1 MRLAALAVVVL
12 ALAFTTEARAGGVD
26 WSEYIDKSGSSKLP
40 PQKTPTPAYVDAKP
54 KPEKAS
60 KRTARAKKA
69 KATKAKAKAKPRAK
83 AKKRR
88 C

>member
-12 ALAFTTEARAGGVD
+12 ALAFTTDARAGVD

-40 PQKTPTPAYVDAKP
+40 PSKTPTPGYVDAKP
-54 KPEKAS
+54 KPAKAN
-60 KRTARAKKA
+60 KRTAGAKKA
-69 KATKAKAKAKPRAK
+69 KATKAKPKAKPRAK

-88 C
+88 R